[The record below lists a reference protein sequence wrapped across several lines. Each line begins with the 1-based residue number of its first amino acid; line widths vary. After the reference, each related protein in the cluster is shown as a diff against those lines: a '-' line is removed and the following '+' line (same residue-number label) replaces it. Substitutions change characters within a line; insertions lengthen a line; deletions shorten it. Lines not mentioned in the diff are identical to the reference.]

1 MRAYRQ
7 FASVYDRLMEDMPYP
22 EWLSFARQCWER
34 YGMPKSV
41 ADIGCGTGSIA
52 IPLARSGFDVYGID
66 LSANMLSVAR
76 SKWEAGHQPAIR
88 SQSGSVTFLQQDMR
102 DWELPE
108 QVDSVISFCDCL
120 NYLTESEDVEAMFA
134 ATFRSLKDGGVF
146 LFDVHPPS
154 QLKRYAVE
162 QPFVL
167 DERDIAYI
175 WTSELDEQR
184 CEIEH
189 HLSIFAREGAE
200 RDSLFQRIDEVHIQR
215 AYEPAWLTGAL
226 LRAGFAKVE
235 QFGDFR
241 LEAPDAMTE
250 RLFFAALKEPRT

>member
-7 FASVYDRLMEDMPYP
+7 FAAVYDRLMEDMPYP
-22 EWLSFARQCWER
+22 EWLSFARQCWGR

-41 ADIGCGTGSIA
+41 ADIGCGTGSLA
-52 IPLARSGFDVYGID
+52 IPLARSGFEVYGID
-66 LSANMLSVAR
+66 LSSNMLSIAR
-76 SKWEAGHQPAIR
+76 NKWDAGNQPVIR
-88 SQSGSVTFLQQDMR
+88 SQIGSVQFLQQDMR

-120 NYLTESEDVEAMFA
+120 NYLTEPEDVEAMFE

-154 QLKRYAVE
+154 QLQRYAEE

-175 WTSELDEQR
+175 WTCELDEQR
-184 CEIEH
+184 YEIEH
-189 HLSIFAREGAE
+189 HLSIFSKEGPE
-200 RDSLFQRIDEVHIQR
+200 RDALFHRIDETHIQR
-215 AYEPAWLTGAL
+215 AYEPAWLNGAL

-235 QFGDFR
+235 LFADFR
-241 LEAPDAMTE
+241 LEAPAKDAE
-250 RLFFAALKEPRT
+250 RLFFAALKAPRA